1 MGPSRQA
8 QRICRHIRSVAAGS
22 KLRSEAPLS
31 TIGLVLMLSLLSAA
45 QNGKVESTGP
55 LTDTT
60 VPEQVRQN
68 INEKGYRLTLD
79 DPKPACELWLRKS
92 IPGQSKKEAKGAAYP
107 QVAESTL
114 VGIMHFFQAAADFRG
129 QQVPAGFY
137 TLRYALIPDDG
148 NHLGVSP
155 NPDFLL
161 LIPAHSD
168 PDPNATFNFQELVT
182 LSAKTLGTK
191 HPSPLSLP
199 PADKPSTGTVA
210 RDDQDHWIFSASL
223 KLASGEEIP
232 FALIVKGSAQQ

>member
-1 MGPSRQA
+1 
-8 QRICRHIRSVAAGS
+8 
-22 KLRSEAPLS
+22 LRKTEALPAM
-31 TIGLVLMLSLLSAA
+31 IGLVLMLSLLSAA
-45 QNGKVESTGP
+45 QNGKAESAGP
-55 LTDTT
+55 LTDSA
-60 VPEQVRQN
+60 VPEKVRESLN
-68 INEKGYRLTLD
+68 DKGYRLTLD

-92 IPGQSKKEAKGAAYP
+92 IPAAPKKGPEAAAYP
-107 QVAESTL
+107 QLAESTL
-114 VGIMHFFQAAADFRG
+114 VGVVHFFQAATDFRG
-129 QQVPAGFY
+129 HQVPAGFY

-161 LIPAHSD
+161 LIPAQSDSD
-168 PDPNATFNFQELVT
+168 PGATFKFQELVT
-182 LSAKTLGTK
+182 MSAKTGGTK

-232 FALIVKGSAQQ
+232 FALIVKGTAQQ

>member
-1 MGPSRQA
+1 
-8 QRICRHIRSVAAGS
+8 
-22 KLRSEAPLS
+22 
-31 TIGLVLMLSLLSAA
+31 LVLVLSLLSAA

-55 LTDTT
+55 LTDSA
-60 VPEQVRQN
+60 VPEKVRESLN
-68 INEKGYRLTLD
+68 DKGYRLTLD

-92 IPGQSKKEAKGAAYP
+92 IPAATKKGPEAAAYP
-107 QVAESTL
+107 QLAESTL
-114 VGIMHFFQAAADFRG
+114 VGVVHFFQAAADFRG
-129 QQVPAGFY
+129 HQVPAGFY

-161 LIPAHSD
+161 LIPAQSDSD
-168 PDPNATFNFQELVT
+168 PSAAFKFQELVT
-182 LSAKTLGTK
+182 MSARTGGTK

-223 KLASGEEIP
+223 KLASGEEMP
-232 FALIVKGSAQQ
+232 FALIVKGIAQQ

>member
-1 MGPSRQA
+1 MRKTKALLP
-8 QRICRHIRSVAAGS
+8 
-22 KLRSEAPLS
+22 
-31 TIGLVLMLSLLSAA
+31 TIGLVLVLSLLSAA
-45 QNGKVESTGP
+45 QNGKAESTGP
-55 LTDTT
+55 LTDSA
-60 VPEQVRQN
+60 VPEKVRESLN
-68 INEKGYRLTLD
+68 DKGYRLTLD

-92 IPGQSKKEAKGAAYP
+92 VPAATKKGSEAVAYP
-107 QVAESTL
+107 QLAESTL
-114 VGIMHFFQAAADFRG
+114 VGVVHFFQAAADFRG
-129 QQVPAGFY
+129 HQVPAGFY

-161 LIPAHSD
+161 LIPAQSD
-168 PDPNATFNFQELVT
+168 SDPNATFKFQELVAM
-182 LSAKTLGTK
+182 SAKTGGTK

-232 FALIVKGSAQQ
+232 FALIVKGTAQQ

>member
-1 MGPSRQA
+1 
-8 QRICRHIRSVAAGS
+8 
-22 KLRSEAPLS
+22 
-31 TIGLVLMLSLLSAA
+31 LVLVLSLLSAA

-55 LTDTT
+55 LTDSA

-68 INEKGYRLTLD
+68 LQEKGYRLTLD
-79 DPKPACELWLRKS
+79 DSKPACEIWLRNS
-92 IPGQSKKEAKGAAYP
+92 IPVGTKKGPESAAYP
-107 QVAESTL
+107 QLAESTL
-114 VGIMHFFQAAADFRG
+114 IGVVHFFKAAADFRG
-129 QQVPAGFY
+129 SQVPAGHY

-168 PDPNATFNFQELVT
+168 SDPNATFKFQELVT
-182 LSAKTLGTK
+182 MSVRTGGTK

-199 PADKPSTGTVA
+199 PADKPSTGTIA

-223 KLASGEEIP
+223 KIASGEEIP

>member
-1 MGPSRQA
+1 MRKTKALLATS
-8 QRICRHIRSVAAGS
+8 
-22 KLRSEAPLS
+22 
-31 TIGLVLMLSLLSAA
+31 GLVLLLSLLTAA

-55 LTDTT
+55 LTDSA
-60 VPEQVRQN
+60 VPEKVRESLN
-68 INEKGYRLTLD
+68 DKGYRLTLD

-92 IPGQSKKEAKGAAYP
+92 IPAASKKGPEAAAYP
-107 QVAESTL
+107 QLAESTL
-114 VGIMHFFQAAADFRG
+114 VGVIHFFQAAADFRG
-129 QQVPAGFY
+129 HQVPAGFY

-161 LIPAHSD
+161 LIPAQSDSD
-168 PDPNATFNFQELVT
+168 PSAPFKFPELVT
-182 LSAKTLGTK
+182 MSARTGGTK

-199 PADKPSTGTVA
+199 PADKPSTGTIA

-232 FALIVKGSAQQ
+232 FALIVKGIAQQ

>member
-1 MGPSRQA
+1 LRK
-8 QRICRHIRSVAAGS
+8 S
-22 KLRSEAPLS
+22 KAPLF
-31 TIGLVLMLSLLSAA
+31 TISLILMLSLLSAA
-45 QNGKVESTGP
+45 QSGKVESTGP
-55 LTDTT
+55 LTDTA
-60 VPEQVRQN
+60 VPEPVRQSLDG
-68 INEKGYRLTLD
+68 KGYRLILD

-92 IPGQSKKEAKGAAYP
+92 IPGQTKKDAAAVAYP
-107 QVAESTL
+107 QLAESTV
-114 VGIMHFFQAAADFRG
+114 VGVVHFLHAAADFRG

-161 LIPAHSD
+161 LIPAQSD
-168 PDPNATFNFQELVT
+168 SDPNATFKSQELVT
-182 LSAKTLGTK
+182 MSAKTLGTK
-191 HPSPLSLP
+191 HPSPLSLS

-223 KLASGEEIP
+223 KLASGEELP